1 MSTETAIDLDEARIR
16 LEGRVEIVEAATAQ
30 WQALQAGF
38 CGGEMRVAPTPSSVS
53 EQREALSALTR
64 YPACKPIIERFTLA
78 QQQAVAAVEHRLA
91 RLRLENK
98 GPISLRDELEQH
110 LPVSSYSRWRL
121 FAPSMPHLLGALVR
135 VLWWAGA
142 ATLVVGLMAF
152 SGGPPIA
159 RMVASAIAVVVAVV
173 ADSRYLTP
181 HQLLVT
187 QKAVLTDR
195 FAYFSDIVS
204 VTSMRLA
211 RPRRPQQTQL
221 SFEFRDG
228 TTCVLVTPNGPEA
241 LFATLRRHGV
251 ECHEFP

>member
-1 MSTETAIDLDEARIR
+1 MSPEATNDLDEARIR
-16 LEGRVEIVEAATAQ
+16 LEGRVEIIEAATAQ
-30 WQALQAGF
+30 WEALQAGF
-38 CGGEMRVAPTPSSVS
+38 CGGAVRVAPTPSSVS

-64 YPACKPIIERFTLA
+64 YPACKPTIERFINA
-78 QQQAVAAVEHRLA
+78 QQASVAAVERRLA
-91 RLRLENK
+91 QLGLENK

-121 FAPSMPHLLGALVR
+121 IWPSMPHLVGALAR

-142 ATLVVGLMAF
+142 AALMVRLIAF
-152 SGGPPIA
+152 SGGPPTA
-159 RMVASAIAVVVAVV
+159 RLVASAIALVVAIV
-173 ADSRYLTP
+173 ADFRYLTP

-211 RPRRPQQTQL
+211 RPRRAQQTQL

>member
-64 YPACKPIIERFTLA
+64 YPACKPIIERFTEA

-91 RLRLENK
+91 RLGLENK

-121 FAPSMPHLLGALVR
+121 FAPSMPHLLGALAR

-142 ATLVVGLMAF
+142 VALLLWLVATLGGNTVVGVFAF
-152 SGGPPIA
+152 
-159 RMVASAIAVVVAVV
+159 AIALVVAIA
-173 ADSRYLTP
+173 ADRYLTP

-211 RPRRPQQTQL
+211 RRRRPQQTQL
-221 SFEFRDG
+221 SFELRDG
-228 TTCVLVTPNGPEA
+228 TTWVLVTRNGPEA